1 MRKRFQSTRKW
12 LRLGAERTSVASAGV
27 AKGAHETEGL
37 ETCWEDAQHLGTF
50 HPSSPAEVKSYVRN
64 PFNFSWLHLFPL
76 SLPVPRGSLKLKTS
90 IEGTQEYLLHGV
102 LTKIKWAKAHSQFY
116 HKTS

>member
-1 MRKRFQSTRKW
+1 M
-12 LRLGAERTSVASAGV
+12 ASEGV

-64 PFNFSWLHLFPL
+64 PLNFSWLRMVSSEPPCTERKFKTKNLHRGNTRIPPPWLFN
-76 SLPVPRGSLKLKTS
+76 
-90 IEGTQEYLLHGV
+90 ED
-102 LTKIKWAKAHSQFY
+102 
-116 HKTS
+116 

>member
-1 MRKRFQSTRKW
+1 M
-12 LRLGAERTSVASAGV
+12 ASAGV

-64 PFNFSWLHLFPL
+64 PLNFSWLRLFPL
-76 SLPVPRGSLKLKTS
+76 SLPVPGGSLKLKTS

-102 LTKIKWAKAHSQFY
+102 LMKTKWAKAHSQFY
-116 HKTS
+116 RKTS